1 MVCDRKI
8 EAHRQTIDHKLD
20 PALPA
25 LPPPRR
31 SGMQPNRKPI
41 PPFDVRTPLSQIPGV
56 DLTPIDGM
64 GVQTAEV
71 LRSEVGADMSKGKT
85 EKHFASWWGLS
96 PDNQIPGGKVI
107 KRGTKHGV
115 NPTATALRL
124 AAQSL
129 FRNKSALGAKFR
141 RLPRLGAPQATTAM
155 AIPWPNSLIAC

>member
-1 MVCDRKI
+1 VACDRKI

-41 PPFDVRTPLSQIPGV
+41 PPFDVGTPLSQIPGG

-64 GVQTAEV
+64 GMQTTAV

-85 EKHFASWWGLS
+85 EKHFASWWGSVPTIRS
-96 PDNQIPGGKVI
+96 PVA
-107 KRGTKHGV
+107 R
-115 NPTATALRL
+115 
-124 AAQSL
+124 
-129 FRNKSALGAKFR
+129 
-141 RLPRLGAPQATTAM
+141 
-155 AIPWPNSLIAC
+155 